1 MGSGGK
7 QGEAKVWWADRV
19 RGGAGAELDVLAPGE
34 YESEELEDSG
44 AHTVGAQGADS
55 SLGLRHLDSIN
66 GAEPGVGGERQ
77 GIMAE
82 GMADATDGDVEGYT
96 IEGEPY
102 PEATEATGESL
113 SEKLQLR
120 QADVVREMVR
130 KKALDLARAHN
141 VSAAIAAFDKPG
153 NPFLMESEEE
163 QEECGGEAQDD
174 GEESVETEPDDQ
186 RGLEGA
192 VPLAQWQRS
201 LERLLKDERIS
212 FLQGRLAVDT
222 TQGAYSMEAQ
232 LDAGAGAAALRK
244 QLLSAARAGQ
254 VDNVSLAIQGG
265 APVDAADLDFHNWTA
280 LHMAAD
286 KGHLEVVDLLLYY
299 GAKVHARETALNM
312 TALHL
317 AAHNGRAAVCR
328 CLVNHG
334 ADPQA
339 LAGDSAVS
347 PVMLAAENAHL
358 SSYHE
363 HAAAMLRLAAAAA
376 HEREAARVD
385 GRGKRGFAAQD
396 PPAFPFD
403 SKRPRHPKR
412 PADEGARAH
421 TALVAEGDIQEV
433 WHEEIGQAP
442 GLSQGPDA
450 GPSEWQEA
458 SDPFQ

>member
-1 MGSGGK
+1 M
-7 QGEAKVWWADRV
+7 
-19 RGGAGAELDVLAPGE
+19 
-34 YESEELEDSG
+34 
-44 AHTVGAQGADS
+44 
-55 SLGLRHLDSIN
+55 
-66 GAEPGVGGERQ
+66 
-77 GIMAE
+77 
-82 GMADATDGDVEGYT
+82 
-96 IEGEPY
+96 
-102 PEATEATGESL
+102 
-113 SEKLQLR
+113 
-120 QADVVREMVR
+120 
-130 KKALDLARAHN
+130 
-141 VSAAIAAFDKPG
+141 
-153 NPFLMESEEE
+153 
-163 QEECGGEAQDD
+163 
-174 GEESVETEPDDQ
+174 
-186 RGLEGA
+186 
-192 VPLAQWQRS
+192 PLAQWQRS

-376 HEREAARVD
+376 NEREAARVD
-385 GRGKRGFAAQD
+385 GRGKRAFAAQD

-412 PADEGARAH
+412 PADEGAGAH
-421 TALVAEGDIQEV
+421 TPLVAEGDIQEV
-433 WHEEIGQAP
+433 WHEEVGQAP